1 MNKRK
6 LLAITG
12 VLVMILSGCA
22 NTSGAPASAEAT
34 TEASSAAAETSATAS
49 EAAGEA
55 SSEATE
61 ATNAATSEATAASE
75 ASSEAAATTAT
86 EAASASSDASAAVS
100 TTGEN
105 ASGSNSSASVK
116 GDSSAA
122 SDSSDAASKVLDEAI
137 AGNIPVH
144 VKEESGKES
153 TYYITDLPHDKTDA
167 LSYYEAGERID
178 LDNDGEKELVIEG
191 PYGGIY
197 VDARGQEVYELAR
210 GDGTA
215 LQLYHA
221 DYNGKT
227 YICHVDNS
235 HGGREIFKMDQFNGK
250 GEIVESTELV
260 AEFWDTGY
268 FDESA
273 DCHFGKEKISTDRY
287 LELRKEIFDY

>member
-22 NTSGAPASAEAT
+22 NTSDVPASAE
-34 TEASSAAAETSATAS
+34 
-49 EAAGEA
+49 
-55 SSEATE
+55 
-61 ATNAATSEATAASE
+61 AATSEATAASE

-86 EAASASSDASAAVS
+86 EAASASSDASDAVS
-100 TTGEN
+100 TTGDN
-105 ASGSNSSASVK
+105 ASGSNSSASSK

-137 AGNIPVH
+137 AGKIPVH

-153 TYYITDLPHDKTDA
+153 TYYINDLPHDKTDA

-250 GEIVESTELV
+250 GDIVESTELV

-273 DCHFGKEKISTDRY
+273 DCRFGKEKISTDRY

>member
-22 NTSGAPASAEAT
+22 NTSDVP
-34 TEASSAAAETSATAS
+34 
-49 EAAGEA
+49 
-55 SSEATE
+55 
-61 ATNAATSEATAASE
+61 
-75 ASSEAAATTAT
+75 
-86 EAASASSDASAAVS
+86 ASAAVS
-100 TTGEN
+100 TTGDN

-137 AGNIPVH
+137 AGKIPVH

-153 TYYITDLPHDKTDA
+153 TYYIPELPHDKTDA

-273 DCHFGKEKISTDRY
+273 DCHFGNEKISTDRY
-287 LELRKEIFDY
+287 MELRKEIFDY

>member
-22 NTSGAPASAEAT
+22 NTSDVPAS
-34 TEASSAAAETSATAS
+34 TEAANTV
-49 EAAGEA
+49 
-55 SSEATE
+55 
-61 ATNAATSEATAASE
+61 TSEATAASE
-75 ASSEAAATTAT
+75 ASSEATEATSTAT
-86 EAASASSDASAAVS
+86 SAAI
-100 TTGEN
+100 
-105 ASGSNSSASVK
+105 
-116 GDSSAA
+116 
-122 SDSSDAASKVLDEAI
+122 DSSDAASKVLDEAI
-137 AGNIPVH
+137 AGKIPVH

-153 TYYITDLPHDKTDA
+153 TYYIPELPHDKTDA

-273 DCHFGKEKISTDRY
+273 DCHFGNEKISTDRY

>member
-22 NTSGAPASAEAT
+22 NTSGVPASAEAT
-34 TEASSAAAETSATAS
+34 TDASSAAAATAATAS
-49 EAAGEA
+49 EAASEA

-61 ATNAATSEATAASE
+61 ATNAAT
-75 ASSEAAATTAT
+75 
-86 EAASASSDASAAVS
+86 
-100 TTGEN
+100 
-105 ASGSNSSASVK
+105 
-116 GDSSAA
+116 SAA

-137 AGNIPVH
+137 AGKIPVH

-153 TYYITDLPHDKTDA
+153 TYYITDLPNDKTDA
-167 LSYYEAGERID
+167 LGYYEVGERID

-235 HGGREIFKMDQFNGK
+235 QGGREIFKMDQFNGK

-273 DCHFGKEKISTDRY
+273 DCRFGKEKISTDRY

>member
-22 NTSGAPASAEAT
+22 KTSDVPASAEAT
-34 TEASSAAAETSATAS
+34 TDASSAAAETSATAS
-49 EAAGEA
+49 EAASEA

-61 ATNAATSEATAASE
+61 ATNAAT
-75 ASSEAAATTAT
+75 
-86 EAASASSDASAAVS
+86 
-100 TTGEN
+100 
-105 ASGSNSSASVK
+105 
-116 GDSSAA
+116 SAA

-137 AGNIPVH
+137 AGKIPVH

-167 LSYYEAGERID
+167 LGYYEVGERID